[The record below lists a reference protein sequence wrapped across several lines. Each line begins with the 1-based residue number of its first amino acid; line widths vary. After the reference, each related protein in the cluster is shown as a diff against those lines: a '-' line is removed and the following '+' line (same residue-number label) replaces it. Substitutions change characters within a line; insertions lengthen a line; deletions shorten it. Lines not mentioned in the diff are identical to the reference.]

1 MDSTENHQ
9 RFVTSVADED
19 IISNLAEHLIDP
31 ILERLPIQEAVR
43 TSVLS
48 QKWRYRWTTMSVLNV
63 DFDFA
68 IKLSSKGAFDP
79 NGFIRV
85 INKIMTHHKGP
96 IFRFVLYIPYEI
108 NLDSFQE
115 VDQWILILSRNSVK
129 QFILV
134 NSNQVYPLHSSVFSC
149 MELKYLGIYNCI
161 FKPPIGFEGFPNLQ
175 SCNLMNIHFGDNL
188 GGTVINL
195 PQLKMLALD
204 TCGNVKSFNI
214 KALNLRTLRVISC
227 LDAMSLPLLHS
238 ERLDVVQIRLLK
250 SKVDFPRVERF
261 NLAVMLSKLPM
272 VVSFTIDGYFLKF
285 LAAEKFPKWLP
296 HEAKCLKKLEFQS
309 FNFGDLDQL
318 EGALYMLQN
327 SPDLKGLHVTHEQM
341 GPDADLELTSNHL
354 ESHDCLQTLFMLQTV
369 ELTSLEGSR
378 PELLFIKLLLDHSPR
393 LENMI
398 IRPKATTDTEKR
410 YNIAKDVMLF
420 PRASSKAKMVFLD
433 PQP

>member
-1 MDSTENHQ
+1 
-9 RFVTSVADED
+9 
-19 IISNLAEHLIDP
+19 
-31 ILERLPIQEAVR
+31 
-43 TSVLS
+43 
-48 QKWRYRWTTMSVLNV
+48 MSVLNV

-115 VDQWILILSRNSVK
+115 VDQWMLILSRNSVK

-214 KALNLRTLRVISC
+214 KAVNLRTLRVISC

-261 NLAVMLSKLPM
+261 NLAVVLSKLPM
-272 VVSFTIDGYFLKF
+272 VVSFTID
-285 LAAEKFPKWLP
+285 
-296 HEAKCLKKLEFQS
+296 
-309 FNFGDLDQL
+309 
-318 EGALYMLQN
+318 
-327 SPDLKGLHVTHEQM
+327 
-341 GPDADLELTSNHL
+341 
-354 ESHDCLQTLFMLQTV
+354 
-369 ELTSLEGSR
+369 
-378 PELLFIKLLLDHSPR
+378 I
-393 LENMI
+393 
-398 IRPKATTDTEKR
+398 
-410 YNIAKDVMLF
+410 
-420 PRASSKAKMVFLD
+420 
-433 PQP
+433 